1 MSNEFDIFVVGTMCG
16 MTIGLII
23 ETTIFNLGRPWKAG
37 TGPEFLSIGCCLL
50 VLGMWLLVERILR

>member
-37 TGPEFLSIGCCLL
+37 TGPGISVYWMLPIGTRH
-50 VLGMWLLVERILR
+50 VAFS